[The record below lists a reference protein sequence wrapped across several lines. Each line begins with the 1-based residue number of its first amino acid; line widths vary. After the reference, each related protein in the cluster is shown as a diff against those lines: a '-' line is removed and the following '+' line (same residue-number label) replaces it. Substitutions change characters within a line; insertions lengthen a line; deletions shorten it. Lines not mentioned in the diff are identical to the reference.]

1 MAIGLAA
8 VPPLVIPA
16 TAQAA
21 THRANLTEACKQQY
35 NKQSLK
41 LRHIDDVQQQ
51 VTLPGKPSADQYHNP
66 NRATPYGYY
75 CVETILSRS
84 LGIPS
89 GAEAQVVEQEVGDLN
104 VQIYC
109 DKNYPGSKARGNFD
123 ADKTW
128 DCVINN

>member
-1 MAIGLAA
+1 MTLAIGFAT
-8 VPPLVIPA
+8 VPPIAIPA

-21 THRANLTEACKQQY
+21 THQANLTEACKQQY
-35 NKQSLK
+35 
-41 LRHIDDVQQQ
+41 
-51 VTLPGKPSADQYHNP
+51 HNA
-66 NRATPYGYY
+66 NRATPCGYY

-128 DCVINN
+128 DCVIDN